1 MPDVLSRKTVR
12 ARKQHTC
19 MTCHNVAVQPGQE
32 YERTT
37 LVYDGRIY
45 DWVNCPACETAAPY
59 VFKWVGDYGDE
70 GISEDTYEEWAMDAG
85 WNARSTDP
93 ADQNDE
99 QKAALAF
106 LVRYRKM
113 IVDHRYTSVAGHP
126 DDPECAHR
134 SDGTDATYCGQSE
147 HMHLWSDR

>member
-12 ARKQHTC
+12 ARKPHTC
-19 MTCHNVAVQPGQE
+19 MLCHQTAVEPGQE
-32 YERTT
+32 YERST
-37 LVYDGRIY
+37 LIYDGRIY
-45 DWVNCPACETAAPY
+45 DWVNCAACDALMPFVTEWAN
-59 VFKWVGDYGDE
+59 DDE
-70 GISEDTYEEWAMDAG
+70 IGEDTVEEWAMDAG
-85 WNARSTDP
+85 WNASSTDP

-113 IVDHRYTSVAGHP
+113 IVDHQYTSVAGHP

-134 SDGTDATYCGQSE
+134 ADGTDATYCGERE